1 VQACFR
7 LPGRGGGRCACG
19 VRRTL
24 SADAVALADESKAK
38 MYELHASDP
47 DTYTVEKLAADYG
60 LRYQRVMAILTL
72 KKARAPLGS
81 AALRFVSVR

>member
-1 VQACFR
+1 
-7 LPGRGGGRCACG
+7 
-19 VRRTL
+19 
-24 SADAVALADESKAK
+24 

>member
-1 VQACFR
+1 
-7 LPGRGGGRCACG
+7 
-19 VRRTL
+19 
-24 SADAVALADESKAK
+24 

-72 KKARAPLGS
+72 KKARAQLGS
-81 AALRFVSVR
+81 AALRFGALTPLPRRAEREGAGGQGVAADDEAV